1 MTTDEGLRKCMKHDH
16 DDENKTYV
24 REQLRLVCCP
34 RGRIWKIH
42 DMAWFWKI
50 LSALLHVSTR
60 MISDL
65 LRRSHVRD
73 DFRGGQ
79 SFALQS
85 FRCQH
90 DLAISVDN

>member
-1 MTTDEGLRKCMKHDH
+1 MKHDH

-24 REQLRLVCCP
+24 REQPRHVCCSQ
-34 RGRIWKIH
+34 GSIWKIH

-60 MISDL
+60 MISDS
-65 LRRSHVRD
+65 LRRSHARYD
-73 DFRGGQ
+73 HGGGQ

-90 DLAISVDN
+90 DLAISVDE

>member
-1 MTTDEGLRKCMKHDH
+1 
-16 DDENKTYV
+16 
-24 REQLRLVCCP
+24 
-34 RGRIWKIH
+34 
-42 DMAWFWKI
+42 MAWFWKI
-50 LSALLHVSTR
+50 LSALLHVPTR

-65 LRRSHVRD
+65 LRVSHVRD

-90 DLAISVDN
+90 GLAISVDN